1 MDTVRYE
8 DLGRAALYGDPA
20 AVQVIRDLAGEFSFA
35 LSNLI
40 CLVHPR
46 LIVLGGNSV
55 SLGSV
60 FLEEIRRSLS
70 ETGFARMTENVKLRY
85 SQLDSY
91 ACYNGAMKYFFDIH
105 YQFTGSMKGS
115 FFIG

>member
-8 DLGRAALYGDPA
+8 DLGRGRPVWGYCRRPGHPGSRRGIFLCP
-20 AVQVIRDLAGEFSFA
+20 V
-35 LSNLI
+35 NLI

-70 ETGFARMTENVKLRY
+70 ETGFARMTENVNCVTA
-85 SQLDSY
+85 SWFY
-91 ACYNGAMKYFFDIH
+91 ACYNGAMKYFF
-105 YQFTGSMKGS
+105 
-115 FFIG
+115 

>member
-8 DLGRAALYGDPA
+8 DLGRAALYGDTA

-70 ETGFARMTENVKLRY
+70 ETGFEMCIRDRIQTAPALPP
-85 SQLDSY
+85 
-91 ACYNGAMKYFFDIH
+91 
-105 YQFTGSMKGS
+105 SMYIRGPRRRAYMWPVL
-115 FFIG
+115 